1 MNEFIC
7 LPQLKIF
14 SVEPS
19 EKILLVVGGRPPSID
34 FLQKISSTVERIIAV
49 DHGLDACRQSD
60 VIPELLIGDLDSARS
75 DSIDW
80 ARSLNVPIERH
91 PVDKDFTDTQLALDR
106 VARSVAR
113 PFVII
118 SGAFGGRLDHLCANL
133 FTAAHSS
140 VRNCLADH
148 NEIVLFVRDG
158 DRITVELNAQP
169 IALSLLPMTD
179 QCRGVSIDGVHWA
192 LDHATL
198 RQLIPN
204 AVSNR
209 VESERVNVSIE
220 YGVLA
225 ICLTFDRQRQ
235 ERARF

>member
-1 MNEFIC
+1 MNEFIR
-7 LPQLKIF
+7 LPQLKF
-14 SVEPS
+14 SSPPLDEQVLFV
-19 EKILLVVGGRPPSID
+19 IGGRAPEPAWLIDCARTVDRIWSID
-34 FLQKISSTVERIIAV
+34 
-49 DHGLDACRQSD
+49 HGIDACRRAEL
-60 VIPELLIGDLDSARS
+60 IPELLIGDLDSARS
-75 DSIDW
+75 SSIDW
-80 ARSLNVPIERH
+80 ARSLNVPLERH
-91 PVDKDFTDTQLALDR
+91 PVDKDFTDTQLALER
-106 VARSVAR
+106 IAQSVAR

-118 SGAFGGRLDHLCANL
+118 AGAFGGRLDHLYANL

-140 VRNCLADH
+140 VCNCLADQH
-148 NEIVLFVRDG
+148 EIVLFVRDG
-158 DRITVELNAQP
+158 DRITIELNAQP
-169 IALSLLPMTD
+169 LALSLLPMTD
-179 QCRGVSIDGVHWA
+179 QCRGISIDGVHWA

-235 ERARF
+235 ERAHF